1 MLRPRKL
8 IAHAAISLL
17 VLPSVALAQEYR
29 GIGKVINK
37 AMRDTAL
44 FAGFVPEN
52 GQPRNFIQILGGYTN
67 GIITLLGLIFLVLI
81 IWAGFKWMTAAGNE
95 DQVTKARGY
104 IKNAAIGLT
113 IILVARMITYLLL
126 EIIQPAVS
134 P

>member
-1 MLRPRKL
+1 MR
-8 IAHAAISLL
+8 LL
-17 VLPSVALAQEYR
+17 GLFLPAVALAQQPRRMGGVIR
-29 GIGKVINK
+29 G
-37 AMRDTAL
+37 AMANTAL
-44 FAGFVPEN
+44 WAGFIPAN

-126 EIIQPAVS
+126 EIIQPAIT